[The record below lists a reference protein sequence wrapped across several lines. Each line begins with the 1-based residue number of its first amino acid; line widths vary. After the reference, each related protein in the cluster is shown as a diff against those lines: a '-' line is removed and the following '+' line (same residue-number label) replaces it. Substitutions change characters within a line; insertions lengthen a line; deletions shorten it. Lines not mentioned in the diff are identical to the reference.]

1 MLRDQ
6 PNKLHVSVTLK
17 KIETGGH
24 GAAGAT
30 RKSNLTAPIPV
41 SDYSAA
47 QLFSE
52 IKPDEVDFLKYIPDG
67 FLSEEQKAGKAEG
80 LRREAEKVD
89 ALQEQSGTVRFMCG
103 MRIQG
108 ASCALML

>member
-17 KIETGGH
+17 KIETGVE

-30 RKSNLTAPIPV
+30 RKSDLTAPIPV
-41 SDYSAA
+41 SDYSIA
-47 QLFSE
+47 QLFSK

-67 FLSEEQKAGKAEG
+67 FLTCMTFLPDRAIKKIHRTSFRKLG
-80 LRREAEKVD
+80 VSCD
-89 ALQEQSGTVRFMCG
+89 WCG
-103 MRIQG
+103 
-108 ASCALML
+108 